1 MQSILGMYDHVKW
14 ANARILDAIARTGE
28 ASDYVTTLLH
38 HVLRAEQVWQLRL
51 KGQDSSH
58 LPLWRSS
65 SLQELAA
72 LLQAN
77 EQDYSAYLGNLDES
91 WLDQMISYRNQS
103 GQPFTTSVR
112 DILIHVALHGSY
124 HRGQINAALRREGHE
139 PVNVDYITF
148 VRTR

>member
-1 MQSILGMYDHVKW
+1 MRSILAMYDHVKW
-14 ANARILDAIARTGE
+14 ANARILDAIARTGD

-38 HVLRAEQVWQLRL
+38 HVLRAEQVWLLRL

-58 LPLWRSS
+58 LPLWQSC
-65 SLQELAA
+65 SLQDLTELMKD
-72 LLQAN
+72 N
-77 EQDYSAYLGNLDES
+77 ERSYTDYLATLDETR
-91 WLDQMISYRNQS
+91 LGDMITYRNQS
-103 GQPFTTSVR
+103 GVPFTTSIR
-112 DILIHVALHGSY
+112 NILIHVALHGSY

>member
-1 MQSILGMYDHVKW
+1 MRSILAMYDHVKW
-14 ANARILDAIARTGE
+14 ANARILDAIARTGD

-38 HVLRAEQVWQLRL
+38 HVLRAEQVWLLRL

-65 SLQELAA
+65 SLQELTE
-72 LLQAN
+72 LLEAN
-77 EQDYSAYLGNLDES
+77 ERDYSAYLEDLEES
-91 WLDQMISYRNQS
+91 QLDQMISYRNQS
-103 GQPFTTSVR
+103 GQPFSTSVR

-139 PVNVDYITF
+139 PVSVDYIIF